1 MARNPYQPGVGTT
14 PPYLADREE
23 QLQRFRAYLR
33 DFPDKRRNVRLS
45 GLRGVGKTV
54 LLKEYRD
61 AARERDWVV
70 IHRDLTARLCEEQD
84 FATAIADDLATA
96 IRALST
102 TAKLKALLASARA
115 AVREITVGLPGGV
128 SLSVNPGSQSGPS
141 ILEDRVAKALIHV
154 GRLAAKAGRGVV
166 FLYDEA
172 HTMHDQPRQH
182 QYPLGALLGAFV
194 QAQDGDDP
202 PLSVM
207 LVVSGLP
214 PLVQNLQAARSHT
227 ERLFRVEE
235 LGNLSLASPRRG
247 QPSPAAL
254 ALIKP
259 AADTG
264 IRFEQAVAEQV
275 AADLD
280 GYPYFIQKYGEALW
294 DAADAANLKTV
305 NAKLY
310 SGTRTRVQEALDAE
324 FFENR
329 YLDAPR
335 ADQLTLR
342 VAASLKGEQFEI
354 AKLAAQFQS
363 RNANAT
369 QQSVNRLLKSNHIY
383 RVSQGVYGYTAP
395 LFADFVRRSYPRQP
409 VRPLVRLR
417 GWTGR
422 SRQADADAQATLA
435 TPVPPGLD
443 HRRVRASDSAS
454 GTHPQKCLSPR

>member
-23 QLQRFRAYLR
+23 QLQRFRGYLR
-33 DFPDKRRNVRLS
+33 DFPDKRRNIRLS

-70 IHRDLTARLCEEQD
+70 VRRDLTSRLCEEQD
-84 FATAIADDLATA
+84 FAAAIADDLDTA
-96 IRALST
+96 IRAFSSS
-102 TAKLKALLASARA
+102 ARLKALLAAARD
-115 AVREITVGLPGGV
+115 AVGEITVALPGGASV
-128 SLSVNPGSQSGPS
+128 SVKPGPARASS
-141 ILEDRVAKALIHV
+141 ILEDRVGNALVHL
-154 GRLAAKAGRGVV
+154 GRLAAKAQRGVT

-172 HTMHDQPRQH
+172 HTLHDQPRRR

-194 QAQDGDDP
+194 QAQGEEEP
-202 PLSVM
+202 PLPVM
-207 LVVSGLP
+207 LVASGLP
-214 PLVQNLQAARSHT
+214 PLVQNLQAARSHA

-235 LGNLSLASPRRG
+235 LGNLALQAAGRN

-259 AADTG
+259 AAETG
-264 IRFEQAVAEQV
+264 MPFDPSVAERV
-275 AADLD
+275 AADVD

-294 DAADAANLKTV
+294 DAADAANRPSI
-305 NAKLY
+305 NRQLY
-310 SGTRTRVQEALDAE
+310 ANTRARVQDALDIE

-342 VAASLKGEQFEI
+342 VAADLGGEQFEI
-354 AKLAAQFQS
+354 SRLASQFKG

-369 QQSVNRLLKSNHIY
+369 QQSVNRLLKSNHVF
-383 RVSQGVYGYTAP
+383 RVSQGLYAYTAP
-395 LFADFVRRSYPRQP
+395 LFGDFVRRKYPRQ
-409 VRPLVRLR
+409 L
-417 GWTGR
+417 
-422 SRQADADAQATLA
+422 AD
-435 TPVPPGLD
+435 
-443 HRRVRASDSAS
+443 R
-454 GTHPQKCLSPR
+454 

>member
-1 MARNPYQPGVGTT
+1 MARNPYQPGVGTP

-33 DFPDKRRNVRLS
+33 DFPEKRRNVRLS

-61 AARERDWVV
+61 AAREHDWVV
-70 IHRDLTARLCEEQD
+70 IRRDLTPRLCQEQD
-84 FATAIADDLATA
+84 FAIAIADDLDTA
-96 IRALST
+96 IRAFST
-102 TAKLKALLASARA
+102 TAKLKALLSSARA
-115 AVREITVGLPGGV
+115 AVGEITVGLPGGV
-128 SLSVNPGSQSGPS
+128 SVSVAPGARTAASV
-141 ILEDRVAKALIHV
+141 LEDRVATALIHV
-154 GRLAAKAGRGVV
+154 GRLAARAGRGVV

-172 HTMHDQPRQH
+172 HTMHDQPRQY

-194 QAQDGDDP
+194 RAQDEDDP
-202 PLSVM
+202 PLPVM

-227 ERLFRVEE
+227 ERLFRAEA
-235 LGNLSLASPRRG
+235 LGNLSLAPVGAGMS
-247 QPSPAAL
+247 SPAAL

-259 AADTG
+259 ARDTG
-264 IRFEQAVAEQV
+264 IRFDDVVAERV
-275 AADLD
+275 AADVD

-294 DAADAANLKTV
+294 DAADAANLDAVT
-305 NAKLY
+305 AKLY
-310 SGTRTRVQEALDAE
+310 ADTRARVQDALDAE

-342 VAASLKGEQFEI
+342 VAASLGDEQFEV

-363 RNANAT
+363 RNANAV

-383 RVSQGVYGYTAP
+383 RVSQGVYAYTAP
-395 LFADFVRRSYPRQP
+395 LFGDFVRRGYPR
-409 VRPLVRLR
+409 V
-417 GWTGR
+417 
-422 SRQADADAQATLA
+422 
-435 TPVPPGLD
+435 
-443 HRRVRASDSAS
+443 ASD
-454 GTHPQKCLSPR
+454 T

>member
-1 MARNPYQPGVGTT
+1 VARNPYQPGVGTT

-23 QLQRFRAYLR
+23 QLLRFRGYLR
-33 DFPDKRRNVRLS
+33 DFPSKRRNIRLS

-54 LLKEYRD
+54 LLKEYRA

-70 IHRDLTARLCEEQD
+70 IRRDLTARLCRESD
-84 FATAIADDLATA
+84 FAVAIADDLETA
-96 IRALST
+96 IRAFST
-102 TAKLKALLASARA
+102 TAKVKAMLAGARA
-115 AVREITVGLPGGV
+115 AVGEITIGLPGGV
-128 SLSVNPGSQSGPS
+128 SVSVGPGNLAGGSS
-141 ILEDRVAKALIHV
+141 ILEDRLARALIRV
-154 GRLAAKAGRGVV
+154 GQLAAKAGRGVA

-172 HTMHDQPRQH
+172 HMLYDQPRQH
-182 QYPLGALLGAFV
+182 QYPLSALLGAV
-194 QAQDGDDP
+194 VRAQDEDEI
-202 PLSVM
+202 PLPVM

-235 LGNLSLASPRRG
+235 LGNLALTSAHRD

-259 AADTG
+259 AIDTG
-264 IRFEQAVAEQV
+264 IRFERAVAEQV
-275 AADLD
+275 AADVD

-294 DAADAANLKTV
+294 DAADAANLKAV
-305 NAKLY
+305 SSRLY
-310 SGTRTRVQEALDAE
+310 ASTRARVQDALDAE

-342 VAASLKGEQFEI
+342 VAAALDGERFEI
-354 AKLAAQFQS
+354 AALAAQFKN

-383 RVSQGVYGYTAP
+383 RVSQGVYAYTAP
-395 LFADFVRRSYPRQP
+395 LFGDFLRRKYARQ
-409 VRPLVRLR
+409 
-417 GWTGR
+417 
-422 SRQADADAQATLA
+422 S
-435 TPVPPGLD
+435 
-443 HRRVRASDSAS
+443 SD
-454 GTHPQKCLSPR
+454 Q

>member
-1 MARNPYQPGVGTT
+1 VARNPYQPGVGTT

-23 QLQRFRAYLR
+23 QLQRFGGYLR

-54 LLKEYRD
+54 LLKEYQA
-61 AARERDWVV
+61 AARERDWVIV
-70 IHRDLTARLCEEQD
+70 RRDMTARLCQEDD
-84 FATAIADDLATA
+84 FAIAIADDLDTA
-96 IRALST
+96 IRAFST
-102 TAKLKALLASARA
+102 TARLKALLTGARA
-115 AVREITVGLPGGV
+115 AVGEITVGLPGGASV
-128 SLSVNPGSQSGPS
+128 SVSAGRSSPS
-141 ILEDRVAKALIHV
+141 ILEDRVSRALIRV
-154 GRLAAKAGRGVV
+154 GQLAAKAGRGVA

-172 HTMHDQPRQH
+172 HTLHDRPHQR
-182 QYPLGALLGAFV
+182 QYPLSALLGAFV
-194 QAQDGDDP
+194 QAQDDDDP
-202 PLSVM
+202 PLPVM

-227 ERLFRVEE
+227 ERLFRIEE
-235 LGNLSLASPRRG
+235 LGNLALTPAHRG
-247 QPSPAAL
+247 EPSPAAL

-264 IRFEQAVAEQV
+264 IHFEHAVAEQV
-275 AADLD
+275 AADVD

-294 DAADAANLKTV
+294 DVADAANLNTV

-310 SGTRTRVQEALDAE
+310 ASTRTRVQGALDAE

-342 VAASLKGEQFEI
+342 VAATLGDERFEI
-354 AKLAAQFQS
+354 ATLAAQFES

-383 RVSQGVYGYTAP
+383 RVSQGVYAYTAP
-395 LFADFVRRSYPRQP
+395 LFGDYIRRKHPR
-409 VRPLVRLR
+409 RPLDR
-417 GWTGR
+417 
-422 SRQADADAQATLA
+422 
-435 TPVPPGLD
+435 
-443 HRRVRASDSAS
+443 
-454 GTHPQKCLSPR
+454 

>member
-1 MARNPYQPGVGTT
+1 VARNPYQPGVGTT

-23 QLQRFRAYLR
+23 QLQRFGGYLR

-54 LLKEYRD
+54 LLKEYRA

-70 IHRDLTARLCEEQD
+70 IRRDLTARLCQEED
-84 FATAIADDLATA
+84 FAIAIADDLDTA
-96 IRALST
+96 IRAFSA

-115 AVREITVGLPGGV
+115 AVGEITVGLPGGA
-128 SLSVNPGSQSGPS
+128 SVTVGAGNSTASS
-141 ILEDRVAKALIHV
+141 ILEDRLANALIRV
-154 GRLAAKAGRGVV
+154 GQLAAKAGRGVA

-172 HTMHDQPRQH
+172 HTLHDQPRQR
-182 QYPLGALLGAFV
+182 QYPLSALLGAFV
-194 QAQDGDDP
+194 QAQDEDEP
-202 PLSVM
+202 ALPVM

-235 LGNLSLASPRRG
+235 LGNLALTSTNRDE
-247 QPSPAAL
+247 PSPAAL

-264 IRFEQAVAEQV
+264 ITFERASAERV
-275 AADLD
+275 AADVD

-294 DAADAANLKTV
+294 DAADAANLHAV
-305 NAKLY
+305 DSKLY
-310 SGTRTRVQEALDAE
+310 ANARTRVQDALDAE

-342 VAASLKGEQFEI
+342 VASALGGEQFEI
-354 AKLAAQFQS
+354 ATLAAEFTS
-363 RNANAT
+363 RNANAI

-383 RVSQGVYGYTAP
+383 RITQGVYAYTAP
-395 LFADFVRRSYPRQP
+395 LFGDFVRRKYPRQP
-409 VRPLVRLR
+409 
-417 GWTGR
+417 
-422 SRQADADAQATLA
+422 
-435 TPVPPGLD
+435 
-443 HRRVRASDSAS
+443 SD
-454 GTHPQKCLSPR
+454 L

>member
-23 QLQRFRAYLR
+23 QLQRFRGYVR
-33 DFPDKRRNVRLS
+33 DYPDKRRNVRLS

-54 LLKEYRD
+54 LLKEYRA

-70 IHRDLTARLCEEQD
+70 IRRDLTARLCQEAD
-84 FATAIADDLATA
+84 FAVAIADDLDTA
-96 IRALST
+96 IRALSNV
-102 TAKLKALLASARA
+102 AKLKSMLAGARK
-115 AVREITVGLPGGV
+115 AVGEITVGLPGGASV
-128 SLSVNPGSQSGPS
+128 SVRPGTSTNAS
-141 ILEDRVAKALIHV
+141 ILEDRVTKALLHV
-154 GRLAAKAGRGVV
+154 GRLAARAERGVA

-172 HTMHDQPRQH
+172 HTLHDQPRQR

-194 QAQDGDDP
+194 ATQDEEEP
-202 PLSVM
+202 PLPVM

-214 PLVQNLQAARSHT
+214 PLVQNLQAARSHA

-235 LGNLSLASPRRG
+235 LGNLDLEPAGRDE
-247 QPSPAAL
+247 PSPAAL

-264 IRFEQAVAEQV
+264 IRFERAAAEKV
-275 AADLD
+275 AADVD

-294 DAADAANLKTV
+294 DAADAANL
-305 NAKLY
+305 NAISAKLY
-310 SGTRTRVQEALDAE
+310 ASTRSRVQDALDAE

-342 VAASLKGEQFEI
+342 VAAALGGEQFEI
-354 AKLAAQFQS
+354 AKLAAQFKS

-369 QQSVNRLLKSNHIY
+369 QQSVNRLLKSNHVY
-383 RVSQGVYGYTAP
+383 RVSQGVYAYTAP
-395 LFADFVRRSYPRQP
+395 LFGDFVRRKYPRQ
-409 VRPLVRLR
+409 
-417 GWTGR
+417 
-422 SRQADADAQATLA
+422 Q
-435 TPVPPGLD
+435 
-443 HRRVRASDSAS
+443 SD
-454 GTHPQKCLSPR
+454 R

>member
-1 MARNPYQPGVGTT
+1 MTRNPYQPGVGTT

-33 DFPDKRRNVRLS
+33 DFPDKRRNIRLS

-70 IHRDLTARLCEEQD
+70 VRRDLTSRLCDERD
-84 FATAIADDLATA
+84 FAAAIADDLDTA
-96 IRALST
+96 IRAFSSA
-102 TAKLKALLASARA
+102 AKLKALLAGARD
-115 AVREITVGLPGGV
+115 AVGEITIGLPGGASV
-128 SLSVNPGSQSGPS
+128 SVKPGTAPASSV
-141 ILEDRVAKALIHV
+141 LEDRVGNALVHL
-154 GRLAAKAGRGVV
+154 GRLAAKARRGVA

-172 HTMHDQPRQH
+172 HTLHDQPRQR

-194 QAQDGDDP
+194 QAQDEEEP
-202 PLSVM
+202 PLPVM

-214 PLVQNLQAARSHT
+214 PLVQNLQAARSHA

-235 LGNLSLASPRRG
+235 LGNLALQAPAHNE
-247 QPSPAAL
+247 PSPAAL

-259 AADTG
+259 AAETG
-264 IRFEQAVAEQV
+264 IPFDPAVAERV
-275 AADLD
+275 VGDVD

-294 DAADAANLKTV
+294 DAADAANLSSV
-305 NAKLY
+305 SRQLY
-310 SGTRTRVQEALDAE
+310 ANTRARVQEALDIE

-342 VAASLKGEQFEI
+342 VAAGLGGEHFEVS
-354 AKLAAQFQS
+354 KLASQFKS

-369 QQSVNRLLKSNHIY
+369 QQSVNRLLKSNHIF
-383 RVSQGVYGYTAP
+383 RVSQGIYAYTAP
-395 LFADFVRRSYPRQP
+395 LFGDFVRRKYPRQP
-409 VRPLVRLR
+409 
-417 GWTGR
+417 
-422 SRQADADAQATLA
+422 AD
-435 TPVPPGLD
+435 
-443 HRRVRASDSAS
+443 R
-454 GTHPQKCLSPR
+454 